1 MKNTTKKPLR
11 RVISQDP
18 ETKIFKLETFW
29 LSDYQPQT
37 DYNKSL
43 KKLLNI
49 ATSYDYSEEGI
60 EVLCD
65 IPNKMEELLL
75 CIPEEFHSV
84 LSYMAYERGHNA
96 GEDEVYCIL
105 TNLVEDLK
113 PAIEEFCKNKGITYV
128 WD

>member
-11 RVISQDP
+11 RVISQNP
-18 ETKIFKLETFW
+18 ETKVFKLETFW
-29 LSDYQPQT
+29 VNKEASV

-43 KKLLNI
+43 KQLLNI
-49 ATSYDYSEEGI
+49 AMHYDYFEEGI
-60 EVLCD
+60 EILCD
-65 IPNKMEELLL
+65 VPNKMDELLL
-75 CIPEEFHSV
+75 RIPEEFHSI
-84 LSYMAYERGHNA
+84 LTYMAYERGHNA

-113 PAIEEFCKNKGITYV
+113 PAIKEFCKNKGITWI